1 VKNIPS
7 TLKTLLKRVWKED
20 GDLPQDSTSHSLEMR
35 GGLENAFDADE
46 FKADE
51 QKKQKEK
58 SKTLED
64 RVREAGI

>member
-1 VKNIPS
+1 VKNTIS
-7 TLKTLLKRVWKED
+7 TLKKLPKRVWKED
-20 GDLPQDSTSHSLEMR
+20 GDLPQDSTSHYSEMR
-35 GGLENAFDADE
+35 GGLENAFDPDD

-64 RVREAGI
+64 IVREAGI